1 MDVAPKMKLTLDVR
15 GVGPLDLPPAVPGY
29 VDAGGKLAYAL
40 TNNVE
45 LFVAGRNLVHRTHA
59 ENGDRGASQLA
70 KRSVYAGTRL
80 RF

>member
-1 MDVAPKMKLTLDVR
+1 LAPKLRLTLDVR
-15 GVGPLDLPPAVPGY
+15 GVGPLDLPPTVPGY

-40 TNNVE
+40 TDNVE
-45 LFVAGRNLVHRTHA
+45 LFVAGRNLLHRTHL